1 MGGNGVTISIIPH
14 GGRPSRQWR
23 LDGGRLLLLRAG
35 VVFTIVIILVAISIV
50 AFGFARSVGSGS
62 LRARVEELEDSL
74 ASAREIEARL
84 DSIETV
90 LEEIGAVR
98 ERLENI
104 SEHAGQ

>member
-1 MGGNGVTISIIPH
+1 M
-14 GGRPSRQWR
+14 
-23 LDGGRLLLLRAG
+23 
-35 VVFTIVIILVAISIV
+35 IILAAILIV
-50 AFGFARSVGSGS
+50 ALGLVRSVGPGS

-90 LEEIGAVR
+90 LEEIDTVR